1 MFRYK
6 EEEKEGG
13 DKRTGGME
21 LEMRK
26 RQDGRGKDGVE
37 IGWVK
42 CGDLKTGLIDAG
54 RHSTIDAGD
63 MLLTQEAV
71 RSGWVHA
78 EVTGRFCRGETRC

>member
-37 IGWVK
+37 IG
-42 CGDLKTGLIDAG
+42 
-54 RHSTIDAGD
+54 
-63 MLLTQEAV
+63 
-71 RSGWVHA
+71 
-78 EVTGRFCRGETRC
+78 